1 MTANR
6 LCEPESK
13 LGVWD
18 RWLSKVHLPSC
29 QGLKLDQMYEAM
41 DFLQAHS
48 AAVEEAVFFRTAH
61 LFNLDVDLIFYD
73 TTTAAFSLDQEDNDG
88 WRRFGR
94 PKSGVWSP
102 QVVIALAV
110 TRDGLPVRSWVF
122 PGNTT
127 DVKTVAKVKAD
138 LKDWQLGRALF
149 VADSGMNSQDN
160 RRELAKACGKYLLAV
175 RLGSVAEVKEEVL
188 QRSGRYKII
197 AENLHAKEVI
207 VGDGERRRRYIVCY
221 NPREAKRQ
229 RQHREQV
236 IKELEM
242 KLNKHPDHRATAR
255 WAINLMA
262 SGRYKRYLTI
272 VNNCICLD
280 RQAVQDAARY
290 DGKWVLIT
298 NDDTI
303 TLEDAASGYKGLLVI
318 ERCFRTMKSTRIKLE
333 PMYHWLPERIEAHIK
348 ICVLALLL
356 ARVAER
362 HCQLPWERIRDD
374 LSTLQ
379 ATEFQTPNFQFF
391 QRNEPSQNLLST
403 LKSLEIPMPK
413 VVLNIIPTTTET

>member
-1 MTANR
+1 
-6 LCEPESK
+6 
-13 LGVWD
+13 
-18 RWLSKVHLPSC
+18 
-29 QGLKLDQMYEAM
+29 
-41 DFLQAHS
+41 
-48 AAVEEAVFFRTAH
+48 
-61 LFNLDVDLIFYD
+61 
-73 TTTAAFSLDQEDNDG
+73 
-88 WRRFGR
+88 
-94 PKSGVWSP
+94 
-102 QVVIALAV
+102 
-110 TRDGLPVRSWVF
+110 
-122 PGNTT
+122 
-127 DVKTVAKVKAD
+127 
-138 LKDWQLGRALF
+138 
-149 VADSGMNSQDN
+149 
-160 RRELAKACGKYLLAV
+160 V

-188 QRSGRYKII
+188 PRSGRYKII

-242 KLNKHPDHRATAR
+242 KLNQHPDHRATAR

-272 VNNCICLD
+272 AGNCICLD

-303 TLEDAASGYKGLLVI
+303 TLEDAASGYKGLLII
-318 ERCFRTMKSTRIKLE
+318 ERCFRMIKSTQIKLE

-356 ARVAER
+356 ARAAER
-362 HCQLPWERIRDD
+362 QCQLPWARIRDD
-374 LSTLQ
+374 LRSLQ
-379 ATEFQTPNFQFF
+379 ATEFQIPNFQFF
-391 QRNEPSQNLLST
+391 QRNEPSPNLLST
-403 LKSLEIPMPK
+403 LKSLEIPIPK
-413 VVLNIIPTTTET
+413 VVLKINPTTTET

>member
-1 MTANR
+1 M
-6 LCEPESK
+6 
-13 LGVWD
+13 
-18 RWLSKVHLPSC
+18 
-29 QGLKLDQMYEAM
+29 
-41 DFLQAHS
+41 
-48 AAVEEAVFFRTAH
+48 
-61 LFNLDVDLIFYD
+61 
-73 TTTAAFSLDQEDNDG
+73 
-88 WRRFGR
+88 
-94 PKSGVWSP
+94 
-102 QVVIALAV
+102 
-110 TRDGLPVRSWVF
+110 
-122 PGNTT
+122 
-127 DVKTVAKVKAD
+127 
-138 LKDWQLGRALF
+138 
-149 VADSGMNSQDN
+149 
-160 RRELAKACGKYLLAV
+160 
-175 RLGSVAEVKEEVL
+175 GSVAEVKEEVL

-197 AENLHAKEVI
+197 AENLHAKEVF

-236 IKELEM
+236 IKELEI

-318 ERCFRTMKSTRIKLE
+318 ERC
-333 PMYHWLPERIEAHIK
+333 LPHHEIYPDQIRAQCTTGCRSGSKPISKFAFWPCCWPGSPNGI
-348 ICVLALLL
+348 VSSLGN
-356 ARVAER
+356 
-362 HCQLPWERIRDD
+362 RIRDD

-413 VVLNIIPTTTET
+413 VVLNINSTTTET